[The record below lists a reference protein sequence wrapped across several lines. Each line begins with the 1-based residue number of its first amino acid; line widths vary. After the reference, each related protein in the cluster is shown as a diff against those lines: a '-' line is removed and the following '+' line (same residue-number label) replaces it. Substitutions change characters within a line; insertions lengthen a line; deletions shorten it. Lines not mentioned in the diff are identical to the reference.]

1 MGVGGGENK
10 NPNSVELNQRNAGN
24 TVINNR
30 FTLLCTGYER
40 SELQRGASR
49 KHMQPGASC
58 CAASGLG
65 CACTRTTATMQPH
78 MLASIMQTMLY

>member
-1 MGVGGGENK
+1 M
-10 NPNSVELNQRNAGN
+10 VE
-24 TVINNR
+24 NR
-30 FTLLCTGYER
+30 FILLCAGYER
-40 SELQRGASR
+40 SELLRGASR
-49 KHMQPGASC
+49 KHMQPGASY